1 MKLFVYGT
9 LMQGFHNHG
18 VLGKAQ
24 FLGEGTVFGELY
36 HLGGYPGFK
45 HGHNKVTGEIYEV
58 PDEQWARLDRLEGR
72 PHLYDRE
79 TINATLYDAEHDLLE
94 PMDVQIY
101 VYQRD
106 VPEHARIVTGR
117 FEG

>member
-18 VLGKAQ
+18 VLGNAKHIGNGYVA
-24 FLGEGTVFGELY
+24 GKLY
-36 HLGGYPGFK
+36 HLGGYPGLK
-45 HGHNKVTGEIYEV
+45 PSDEDLVYGEFYEV
-58 PDEQWARLDRLEGR
+58 EDAQWPRLDRLEGV
-72 PHLYDRE
+72 PHLYTRE
-79 TINATLYDAEHDLLE
+79 TVTGYIYGVEEEYPLE
-94 PMDVQIY
+94 GVQ
-101 VYQRD
+101 VYQYARD